1 MVNSGPS
8 LMRESVSRNDR
19 YSVATDTSSSYTGA
33 DVAWAQWIAV
43 ELEAA
48 GYTTLSQAL
57 DFRPG
62 QLANIL

>member
-1 MVNSGPS
+1 
-8 LMRESVSRNDR
+8 
-19 YSVATDTSSSYTGA
+19 
-33 DVAWAQWIAV
+33 VAWAQWIAV